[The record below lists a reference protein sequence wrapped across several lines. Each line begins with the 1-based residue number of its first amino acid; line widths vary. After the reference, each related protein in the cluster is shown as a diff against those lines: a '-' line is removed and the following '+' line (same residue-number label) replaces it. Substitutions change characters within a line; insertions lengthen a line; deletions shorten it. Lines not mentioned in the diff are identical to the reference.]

1 MLKLKYRWNEGGEK
15 NRRRERGE
23 RGEGG
28 ERAKKIQ
35 SIKVLVCLKIRA
47 RLLFFN
53 VLISPM
59 KTTNVNPP
67 KFPALQILIFCEILA
82 CSNSL

>member
-1 MLKLKYRWNEGGEK
+1 M
-15 NRRRERGE
+15 RGSSQLSS
-23 RGEGG
+23 GSSQLSS
-28 ERAKKIQ
+28 AHALLCM
-35 SIKVLVCLKIRA
+35 STLKIRA